1 MYFSL
6 FKSKYFAVTRCS
18 RIALL
23 VKVKPHFL
31 FDIGQSLWLSYL
43 LSQISECNE
52 LFIRSHLFHSDF
64 NFLFLCVI
72 GPLSNL
78 YLRVLA

>member
-18 RIALL
+18 RIVLL

-64 NFLFLCVI
+64 NSFFCLLLDLFRI
-72 GPLSNL
+72 YIYES
-78 YLRVLA
+78 